1 MDEKKDKISAKEINN
16 LCMKLKENIYSMRK
30 IETFLQKIL
39 EEKLILK
46 DTTKLGKAKFEFGTL
61 SYNNDSIVYSIY
73 VRTDDLEE
81 NKFYRLFIPIV
92 KNNIVIE
99 FSTYPAN
106 FGKKYGIENFNII
119 SDLLSDLFGIHI
131 IPR

>member
-1 MDEKKDKISAKEINN
+1 MDKKKDKISAKEINN

-30 IETFLQKIL
+30 IETFLQKML

-99 FSTYPAN
+99 F
-106 FGKKYGIENFNII
+106 
-119 SDLLSDLFGIHI
+119 
-131 IPR
+131 